1 MIGIFD
7 SGVGGLVIYE
17 RIKQYLPEVPFL
29 YYSDHLHFPYGE
41 KTDEQVIE
49 YSTKIS
55 SFLLQQG
62 CKLVVIACNTATVTA
77 IHRLRKQFA
86 IPFVGIVPAVKPASS
101 NGKNRK
107 IAVLVTPLSA
117 KSEQYGIL
125 LKEWKHGN
133 TMDTFEMP
141 NLASIVEYNRFHEAS
156 TKQYLDTF
164 FKQLKRSGYSV
175 VVLGCTHFLYLKSY
189 LETHFPGIFEIVDPM
204 EGVARQA
211 KKVYMS
217 LCLSTYDKKA
227 IVDQYYTSQDQA
239 ILKHYL
245 ETYFHIPN
253 PIVKEISLEEPT

>member
-17 RIKQYLPEVPFL
+17 RIKQYLPGVPFL

-41 KTDEQVIE
+41 KTDEQVMD
-49 YSTKIS
+49 YATKIS
-55 SFLLQQG
+55 SFLLQRG
-62 CKLVVIACNTATVTA
+62 CKLIVVACNTATVTA
-77 IHRLRKQFA
+77 IHRLRKQFT

-125 LKEWKHGN
+125 LKEWQHGN

-141 NLASIVEYNRFHEAS
+141 NLASIVEYNRFQEAS
-156 TKQYLDTF
+156 TKQYLETF
-164 FKQLKRSGYSV
+164 FIQLKRSSYSV

-189 LETHFPGIFEIVDPM
+189 LQTHFPGIFEIVDPI
-204 EGVARQA
+204 EGVARQT
-211 KKVYMS
+211 KKVYMTLGLRS
-217 LCLSTYDKKA
+217 CDTKG
-227 IVDQYYTSQDQA
+227 IVDQYYTSQDQS
-239 ILKHYL
+239 ILTHYL
-245 ETYFHIPN
+245 DTYLHISS